1 MLNPR
6 LPAEACLTLGEGG
19 TPLVDVPGVA
29 AAMGLRRLAFKREDL
44 NPTGSHKD
52 RGAAFQVSA
61 YKHTRPALSG
71 LVVSSSGNAAISGAA
86 YARKAGLALA
96 AFVAPGTA
104 RGKLERLLREG
115 ALVVVTR
122 RAITMATEV
131 ATALDVP
138 NLRPSTDPL
147 AVEGFLTIG
156 WELAEARSAADAD
169 DVFIFA
175 SSGTSFVALGRSAL
189 RSGDVGATWEPRF
202 HVVQGTG
209 AHPIAGQLDRR
220 SVPDRAG
227 TVGAFGARK
236 TRRVGE
242 AVRLARGSGGA
253 GWVVTD
259 EEAWQASHLLER
271 HGIATS
277 LESAASVAAAARA
290 AAEAGVE
297 SAIVVLTGRRR
308 SPAQEAFAGGRAT
321 SEAEEQATDLGPGV
335 PSLPIEDR
343 GVAARGSND
352 AALAVVD
359 DVEEAIALVERFF
372 AGVPAGGSPGAR
384 SSRE

>member
-1 MLNPR
+1 
-6 LPAEACLTLGEGG
+6 
-19 TPLVDVPGVA
+19 
-29 AAMGLRRLAFKREDL
+29 MGLRRLAFKREDL

-61 YKHTRPALSG
+61 YRHARPALSG
-71 LVVSSSGNAAISGAA
+71 LVVSSSGNAAIAGAA
-86 YARKAGLALA
+86 YAREAGLALA

-104 RGKLERLLREG
+104 RGKLERLLGEG

-122 RAITMATEV
+122 HAITMATEV
-131 ATALDVP
+131 AAALDVP

-156 WELAEARSAADAD
+156 WELTEARSGADAD

-189 RSGDVGATWEPRF
+189 RCGDVGATWRPRL
-202 HVVQGTG
+202 HVVQGTR

-220 SVPDRAG
+220 PAPDTPG
-227 TVGAFGARK
+227 MVGAFGARK

-242 AVRLARGSGGA
+242 AVRLARRSGGA

-259 EEAWQASHLLER
+259 EEAWQAARLLEK
-271 HGIATS
+271 HGVETS
-277 LESAASVAAAARA
+277 LESAASVSAAARA

-308 SPAQEAFAGGRAT
+308 SSAAEPPPGSAPTTEAGERVAEGDPGLPA
-321 SEAEEQATDLGPGV
+321 S
-335 PSLPIEDR
+335 PIESRAAGPR
-343 GVAARGSND
+343 GTD
-352 AALAVVD
+352 EAALAVVD

-372 AGVPAGGSPGAR
+372 ASKSAADASGAR
-384 SSRE
+384 PSRE